1 MKISKKSTGILA
13 LVLIITSGFFTYA
26 LLNPNNPNNPMQMG
40 AMDHGSSDSST
51 AGQTLSA
58 DDAMFLQMMI
68 PHHAQAVV
76 IAEYALTNS
85 KNEQVVK
92 IAKQIKSDQAD
103 EIAQMTKW
111 LTDDNQSTQAGHSM
125 AGMSGML
132 SEAQLNTLKSSKGAT
147 FDKLFLNSMI
157 EHHQGA
163 LAMVGMIENSK
174 VAALRDFATAI
185 STAQQAEIAQMQ
197 EILGN

>member
-1 MKISKKSTGILA
+1 MNISKKSAGIFS
-13 LVLIITSGFFTYA
+13 LVLVITSGFFAYA
-26 LLNPNNPNNPMQMG
+26 LLTPNNPMQMG
-40 AMDHGSSDSST
+40 SMDHGSSHSST
-51 AGQTLSA
+51 AGATLSA

-68 PHHAQAVV
+68 PHHTQAVV
-76 IAEYALTNS
+76 IAEYALANS

-132 SEAQLNTLKSSKGAT
+132 SEAQLNTLKTSKGAA
-147 FDKLFLNSMI
+147 FDKLFLNNMI

-163 LAMVGMIENSK
+163 LQMVGMIENSK

-185 STAQQAEIAQMQ
+185 STAQQAEIVQMQ

>member
-1 MKISKKSTGILA
+1 
-13 LVLIITSGFFTYA
+13 
-26 LLNPNNPNNPMQMG
+26 
-40 AMDHGSSDSST
+40 MDHGSSHSST
-51 AGQTLSA
+51 AGATLSA

-68 PHHAQAVV
+68 PHHTQAVV
-76 IAEYALTNS
+76 IAEYALANS

-92 IAKQIKSDQAD
+92 IAKQIKSDQAG
-103 EIAQMTKW
+103 EITQMTKW

-125 AGMSGML
+125 VGMSGML
-132 SEAQLNTLKSSKGAT
+132 SEAQLNTLKTSNGAA

-163 LAMVGMIENSK
+163 LQMVGMIENSK
-174 VAALRDFATAI
+174 VAALRDFATAV